1 MAFFKGKEIHSVD
14 SKGRVNLPAKMR
26 KIVSPDANDNFTV
39 IRGLDKCIEV
49 YPSDIWKL
57 KEARFEELDQYEPES
72 RYFLRKLLMW
82 SEEVDLDGQQRIIL
96 PKKLMEYAE
105 IDNKV
110 VIIGVGDHIEIWNPE
125 VFDKYIEGSGES
137 FEAIAAKVMSGR
149 Q

>member
-26 KIVSPDANDNFTV
+26 KIVSPEANDTFTV
-39 IRGLDKCIEV
+39 IRGLDKCVEV
-49 YPSDIWKL
+49 YPSDIWKF

-82 SEEVDLDGQQRIIL
+82 SEEVDLDGQQRIML

-110 VIIGVGDHIEIWNPE
+110 VIIGV
-125 VFDKYIEGSGES
+125 
-137 FEAIAAKVMSGR
+137 
-149 Q
+149 